1 MLSKVLKLFPLY
13 LVILFFLG
21 FKEEMIISLVY
32 IFAHEF
38 THYMV
43 ARVLGFS
50 AYGVKLLPFGAV
62 LNLKELDEAEP
73 FEDFLIS
80 ISGPVLN
87 IILSF
92 IFYFL
97 YYKYGMLYFYK
108 SSICNW
114 ILGIFNLI
122 PAFPLDGGRILRDF
136 LSLKTLYKKAN
147 KITLNVGIVI
157 GSILCFFYFICFFR
171 GYEKLSWSVGCIALF
186 ITITSIKEK
195 ERMSYIIMGDIIK
208 KKNRFINRGY
218 IENRN
223 VSIYYKD
230 YLLQA
235 LELID
240 KNKYNVFL
248 VLDEN
253 MTLMDIIYEDEILDA
268 LKTYGNITLEEFIES
283 SRF

>member
-32 IFAHEF
+32 ILAHEF
-38 THYMV
+38 THYIV
-43 ARVLGFS
+43 ARILGFS

-73 FEDFLIS
+73 FEDFLLS
-80 ISGPVLN
+80 ISGPGLN

-108 SSICNW
+108 SSMCNW

-171 GYEKLSWSVGCIALF
+171 GYVKLSWSLGCIALF
-186 ITITSIKEK
+186 ITITSMKEK

>member
-230 YLLQA
+230 YLLQV